1 MAGLSGAE
9 LLHLLVDDLTDFAI
23 VVVDGADKIVAWNA
37 GARELLGYTAV
48 EAIGGSFSALYSKID
63 PAASG
68 TRTKIMDAAQLGR
81 HETNRQ
87 LVRKNGTW
95 LQANIVLLPILDTS
109 ARTVGYGLVAH
120 DIDRSRRIAAAVP
133 TPPTAAS
140 RENAKILVVDDNR
153 RVLGIA
159 TDQLTGLGYRVIAAS
174 SGVEALEML
183 RHDGQVDLLFTDVVM
198 PGELAGRALAAK
210 AMEMRPRL
218 KVLFASGYF
227 EGALVGGGQ
236 LDADVHFLPKPYR
249 REELARKIAEVLSA
263 AS

>member
-120 DIDRSRRIAAAVP
+120 DIDRSRRIAATVP
-133 TPPTAAS
+133 GPPAAATQVK
-140 RENAKILVVDDNR
+140 AKILVVDDNH
-153 RVLGIA
+153 RVLEIA
-159 TDQLTGLGYRVIAAS
+159 TEQLTGLGYRVTAAS

-198 PGELAGRALAAK
+198 PGEMAGRALAAK